1 MKTIVMKRIF
11 ERNRGTK
18 AQAMTSVGSGQ
29 RSSYSWLAVL
39 VCCFML
45 LLAVVSC
52 AKQGPT
58 AKPAD
63 VEYYTCTMHPSVRSQ
78 DPNAKCP
85 ICSMNLVPVMKR
97 NRATGESENRGNAG
111 TGHEHISGTTMPLS
125 ATNAMEEPSDF
136 SVPTTRQQQIG
147 VTYGAVEQRP
157 FTHTIRSAGIV
168 AADTQRRRDYVA
180 RVEGYVEKLFVF
192 SRGELV

>member
-11 ERNRGTK
+11 DRNRGTK
-18 AQAMTSVGSGQ
+18 AQALTSVGSGQ
-29 RSSYSWLAVL
+29 RSYYSWLAVL

-45 LLAVVSC
+45 PLAVVSC
-52 AKQGPT
+52 AKHGPT

-85 ICSMNLVPVMKR
+85 ICSMTLVPVMKKSR
-97 NRATGESENRGNAG
+97 GAGESANR
-111 TGHEHISGTTMPLS
+111 GHEHTPGEAMPSS
-125 ATNAMEEPSDF
+125 ATNAMEEPSEC

-147 VTYGAVEQRP
+147 VTYGAVEPRP
-157 FTHTIRSAGIV
+157 FAHTIRSAGIV
-168 AADTQRRRDYVA
+168 ASDAQRR
-180 RVEGYVEKLFVF
+180 
-192 SRGELV
+192 

>member
-1 MKTIVMKRIF
+1 MKTILMRRISDDNPGRRSRASQSVRLGARWF
-11 ERNRGTK
+11 RLWIP
-18 AQAMTSVGSGQ
+18 MTS
-29 RSSYSWLAVL
+29 WLCL
-39 VCCFML
+39 L

-111 TGHEHISGTTMPLS
+111 AGHEHISGTTMPLS
-125 ATNAMEEPSDF
+125 ATNAMEEPGDF

-147 VTYGAVEQRP
+147 VT
-157 FTHTIRSAGIV
+157 
-168 AADTQRRRDYVA
+168 
-180 RVEGYVEKLFVF
+180 
-192 SRGELV
+192 